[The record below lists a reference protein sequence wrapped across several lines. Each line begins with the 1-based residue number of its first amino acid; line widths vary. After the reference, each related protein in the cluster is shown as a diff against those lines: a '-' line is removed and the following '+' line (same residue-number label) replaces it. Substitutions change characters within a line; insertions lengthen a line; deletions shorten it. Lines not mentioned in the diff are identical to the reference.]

1 MLYACIPDGV
11 PAFAT
16 TCVTAFAG
24 AALLFVPFRAR
35 LAAAVRAG
43 GWRFVAAVFGLA
55 VLSASYNTL
64 YLFGSK
70 AFDVASGA
78 FTFCMTVVV
87 LPVVLLTMR
96 RRVALETW
104 ISVALVLAGI
114 VLALGPSL
122 SAAQVP
128 GLGFMGAGCLLRAV
142 AIVGLADTAKLLVWW
157 FWTRVSRTP
166 FSLRTP
172 RNLLRHC
179 LLLVVMG
186 AFETAIVAPAVALV
200 YPEVD
205 SVCLAWAV
213 SGNPAGPPILLGI
226 PLSILLQEELDIQ
239 PAGRSGAAPDDPRG
253 DREPR
258 RRSPGTPESP
268 AP

>member
-1 MLYACIPDGV
+1 MNRLQANLCLLCVTLCWSAEIILYACIPDGV

-35 LAAAVRAG
+35 LVAAVRAG
-43 GWRFVAAVFGLA
+43 GLRFVAAVFGLA
-55 VLSASYNTL
+55 ALSASYNTL

-114 VLALGPSL
+114 VLALGPSVR
-122 SAAQVP
+122 AAQVP
-128 GLGFMGAGCLLRAV
+128 G
-142 AIVGLADTAKLLVWW
+142 
-157 FWTRVSRTP
+157 
-166 FSLRTP
+166 
-172 RNLLRHC
+172 
-179 LLLVVMG
+179 
-186 AFETAIVAPAVALV
+186 
-200 YPEVD
+200 
-205 SVCLAWAV
+205 
-213 SGNPAGPPILLGI
+213 LGI
-226 PLSILLQEELDIQ
+226 PLSILLQEEFGFE
-239 PAGRSGAAPDDPRG
+239 PVGRPCSPSASGGGLGGGSPR
-253 DREPR
+253 
-258 RRSPGTPESP
+258 
-268 AP
+268 

>member
-1 MLYACIPDGV
+1 MLYACIPHGV

-35 LAAAVRAG
+35 LAAA
-43 GWRFVAAVFGLA
+43 
-55 VLSASYNTL
+55 
-64 YLFGSK
+64 
-70 AFDVASGA
+70 
-78 FTFCMTVVV
+78 
-87 LPVVLLTMR
+87 
-96 RRVALETW
+96 
-104 ISVALVLAGI
+104 
-114 VLALGPSL
+114 
-122 SAAQVP
+122 
-128 GLGFMGAGCLLRAV
+128 
-142 AIVGLADTAKLLVWW
+142 
-157 FWTRVSRTP
+157 
-166 FSLRTP
+166 P
-172 RNLLRHC
+172 RDLLRHC
-179 LLLVVMG
+179 LLLVAMG
-186 AFETAIVAPAVALV
+186 AFETAIVAPAVAIV

-205 SVCLAWAV
+205 SVFLAWAV
-213 SGNPAGPPILLGI
+213 FGNTAGFPILLGI